1 MLVGCLAIMGAG
13 VPFAIGLSGHYSKDA
28 ILAQALSFTSANPRF
43 GFLFYVAAGGAAIT
57 AFYMFRLWFMT
68 FAGEP
73 RDRHR
78 YDHAHESPK
87 VMYYPL
93 VLLAVMAIGAGWS
106 VFGFGIE
113 PLLEQARPAGILG
126 EARGVLMTALVHP
139 NEHLSHVEEFHV
151 SATWWATLTGLSG
164 LGLAIVFYGLRILDP
179 KEVVLFFKP
188 IYGFL
193 VHKWYFDELY
203 NAVFVQPT
211 LFVARRVAEFDRQVI
226 DRVIDNLAIG
236 TLMLSRL
243 DDLFDRY
250 FVDGFVNVFADWT
263 YGIAL
268 WFRGAETGRLRQYVL
283 FIVVGTV
290 ALFVLITFYLNSSL
304 AGP

>member
-1 MLVGCLAIMGAG
+1 
-13 VPFAIGLSGHYSKDA
+13 
-28 ILAQALSFTSANPRF
+28 
-43 GFLFYVAAGGAAIT
+43 
-57 AFYMFRLWFMT
+57 
-68 FAGEP
+68 
-73 RDRHR
+73 
-78 YDHAHESPK
+78 
-87 VMYYPL
+87 
-93 VLLAVMAIGAGWS
+93 
-106 VFGFGIE
+106 
-113 PLLEQARPAGILG
+113 
-126 EARGVLMTALVHP
+126 
-139 NEHLSHVEEFHV
+139 
-151 SATWWATLTGLSG
+151 
-164 LGLAIVFYGLRILDP
+164 
-179 KEVVLFFKP
+179 
-188 IYGFL
+188 
-193 VHKWYFDELY
+193 
-203 NAVFVQPT
+203 
-211 LFVARRVAEFDRQVI
+211 VAEFDRQVI